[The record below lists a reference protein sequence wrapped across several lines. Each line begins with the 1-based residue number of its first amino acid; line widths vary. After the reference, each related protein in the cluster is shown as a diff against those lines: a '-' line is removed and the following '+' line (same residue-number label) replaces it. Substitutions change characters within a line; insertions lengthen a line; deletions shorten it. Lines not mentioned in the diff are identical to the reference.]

1 MCGVCDCCSRLTEG
15 EVGWVLPWDYGNVR
29 FMGLNFGLWKLRGR
43 LLIVEVSAYLDL
55 LQLLS
60 VNTNKIGRGEL
71 FLSFWAEL
79 PDSLYEA
86 KKMIRDLGL
95 DYVKIDA
102 CRNNCMLYWKENS
115 NKSIEIK

>member
-1 MCGVCDCCSRLTEG
+1 MKLLHIKCLS
-15 EVGWVLPWDYGNVR
+15 GWTNKSFTL
-29 FMGLNFGLWKLRGR
+29 
-43 LLIVEVSAYLDL
+43 L
-55 LQLLS
+55 LQLL
-60 VNTNKIGRGEL
+60 NDA
-71 FLSFWAEL
+71 LSKVIVEL

-115 NKSIEIK
+115 NKSECQVCGLSRWKPSEGSYS